1 MKTFNRYMQEKVDGN
16 KLLSDIKGLSQYS
29 RNDKLFK
36 KQFIEYMA
44 NSDDISINKS
54 DIEAVIFKVRGVK
67 SKISSTILSLESL
80 IIPILQELHKQGYF
94 KQLLEDKYMTK
105 EEWAKVQ
112 GMTHSELKKYN
123 KLKRFLRDLY
133 RNTDQQKKEN
143 KEK

>member
-1 MKTFNRYMQEKVDGN
+1 MQEKVDGN

-94 KQLLEDKYMTK
+94 K
-105 EEWAKVQ
+105 
-112 GMTHSELKKYN
+112 
-123 KLKRFLRDLY
+123 
-133 RNTDQQKKEN
+133 
-143 KEK
+143 

>member
-1 MKTFNRYMQEKVDGN
+1 MKTLHSEYCKHKAEIRKPNNMKSFKGYMQEKVDGN

-36 KQFIEYMA
+36 KQFIDYMA

-80 IIPILQELHKQGYF
+80 IIPILQELHRQGYF
-94 KQLLEDKYMTK
+94 K
-105 EEWAKVQ
+105 
-112 GMTHSELKKYN
+112 
-123 KLKRFLRDLY
+123 
-133 RNTDQQKKEN
+133 
-143 KEK
+143 